1 MSIRSTNRREKCVA
15 VATLLVGRKV
25 DHMGGSSEP
34 GSTLPAGAGD
44 GKPTQTF
51 ASPAPVAGPEPVD
64 SVCPASPL
72 PTEYVP
78 SHPPT
83 EGVPSHPQTDDARP
97 SPPTQ
102 AQPPGRPAEVVR
114 YGPGVP
120 LPPSADQ
127 AGLTAEWVWRAGQPP
142 GPRIG
147 SRRWRRL
154 VGSALT
160 VVLLAASG
168 VVLYLRFHHAPF
180 QVTGVVISQQARA
193 GCAVN
198 VTGLISTNGSPGTVS
213 YQWLVFPGRQPPR
226 PLNQSVTAGQQALYT
241 TVAVEGSGHGSAS
254 RTVMLQVLGP
264 DPRSVSATVFIRC

>member
-1 MSIRSTNRREKCVA
+1 
-15 VATLLVGRKV
+15 
-25 DHMGGSSEP
+25 MGGSSES
-34 GSTLPAGAGD
+34 GSTLPAAAGD

-51 ASPAPVAGPEPVD
+51 ASPAPVAGPEAVD

-72 PTEYVP
+72 PTEYAR

-97 SPPTQ
+97 SPPAR
-102 AQPPGRPAEVVR
+102 AQRPGRPAEVVR

-120 LPPSADQ
+120 SPPSADQ

-142 GPRIG
+142 RPRMGP
-147 SRRWRRL
+147 RRWRRL

-160 VVLLAASG
+160 LVLLAASG

-180 QVTGVVISQQARA
+180 QVTSLSISQQART
-193 GCAVN
+193 GCAVD
-198 VTGLISTNGSPGTVS
+198 VTGLITTNGSAGMVS
-213 YQWLVFPGRQPPR
+213 YQWLVLPGQQPPR
-226 PLNQSVTAGQQALYT
+226 SLNQSVSAGQQAVYT

-254 RTVMLQVLGP
+254 RTVMLQLLGP
-264 DPRSVSATVFIRC
+264 TPRSVSATVVIRC